1 MTITRGI
8 GENSDRLTA
17 LPSRDPVTLP
27 LGRKSLPRR
36 LFDMS
41 RLSLENFRRELASVD
56 ALPQLCLLAVISG
69 ALTGVIM
76 IAFRELIELGALV
89 LMPDG
94 HTEAFEALPAAV
106 RMALPVA
113 AVVLIGLG
121 LGWQKKSARRLG
133 ITHVIE
139 RFSYHQGVMA
149 RDNWLN
155 QWWVGV
161 VSLLGGLSAG
171 REGPAVHLGAGA
183 SGWIG
188 QQLKLPHNSLRVLV
202 GCGVAAGISASFNTP
217 IAGVIFAMEV
227 VMMEYTLTGFMPV
240 MLASATGAVVTQLHF
255 GSAPAFMLPAVIEPR
270 LLDIPWLLLMALAVG
285 VMAGGFIRLSCVG
298 ERFARVPW
306 GIRILVAGVLTGSVA
321 LFYPQVQG
329 IGYDSVEAILAG
341 QASLDVLLA
350 LALGKLI
357 LTAVTVACGIPIGIV
372 GPTLVIGAAAGA
384 LFGLGAT
391 ALLPS
396 MVGEPNLYVM
406 MGMAAMMG
414 AVLQAP
420 LAAIM
425 ALLELT
431 HSPDIILY
439 GMLTVLSASLTAR
452 LVWRTQ
458 GFFVMPRQGSTQHPL
473 QQPLMQALSRVGVG
487 AVMDRSVSVTAAVI
501 SQERA
506 RAILDARPTWLLIHR
521 QGDQKKADRE
531 PGKAPLAL
539 LAADMARALEEE
551 DQTGVDQ
558 EGSVNLLEIP
568 GKRLEL
574 APIDL
579 QATLSEA
586 FACLD
591 DQRVDALYVR
601 HITAPMM
608 HRVSGI
614 ITREAIENYY
624 H

>member
-1 MTITRGI
+1 M
-8 GENSDRLTA
+8 L
-17 LPSRDPVTLP
+17 
-27 LGRKSLPRR
+27 RR
-36 LFDMS
+36 LLNPS

-69 ALTGVIM
+69 ALTGLIM
-76 IAFRELIELGALV
+76 IVFRELIELGALV
-89 LMPDG
+89 LMPG
-94 HTEAFEALPAAV
+94 GQAEAFEKLPMVV
-106 RMALPVA
+106 RMSMPVI

-139 RFSYHQGVMA
+139 RFSFHQGVMA

-161 VSLLGGLSAG
+161 MSLLGGLSAG

-188 QQLKLPHNSLRVLV
+188 QLLKLPHNSLRVLV

-240 MLASATGAVVTQLHF
+240 MLASATGAVVTQLYF
-255 GSAPAFMLPAVIEPR
+255 GSAPAFMMPGVIEPR
-270 LLDIPWLLLMALAVG
+270 LLDIPWLVLMALAIG
-285 VMAGGFIRLSCVG
+285 ILAGGFIRLARLG
-298 ERFARVPW
+298 ERFAHVPW
-306 GIRILVAGVLTGSVA
+306 WIRLLFAGVLTGAVA
-321 LFYPQVQG
+321 CLYPQVQG
-329 IGYDSVEAILAG
+329 IGYDSVETILSG
-341 QASLDVLLA
+341 QASIDVLLA

-357 LTAVTVACGIPIGIV
+357 LTAVTVACGIPVGIV

-384 LFGLGAT
+384 LFGLGAS

-396 MVGEPNLYVM
+396 LMGEPNLYVM

-439 GMLTVLSASLTAR
+439 GMLSVLSAALTAR
-452 LVWRTQ
+452 LAWGTQ
-458 GFFVMPRQGSTQHPL
+458 GFFVMTRQGSALHPL

-487 AVMDRSVSVTAAVI
+487 AVMDRSVSVTPALI
-501 SQERA
+501 TWERA
-506 RAILDARPTWLLIHR
+506 RVILEARPTWLLIHR
-521 QGDQKKADRE
+521 QNDQRKADSE
-531 PGKAPLAL
+531 PGKSPMAL
-539 LAADMARALEEE
+539 LAADMARALEEH
-551 DQTGVDQ
+551 DQAGVDQ
-558 EGSVNLLEIP
+558 DGNIDLLEIP

-586 FACLD
+586 FARLD

-614 ITREAIENYY
+614 ITRDAIENYY
-624 H
+624 R